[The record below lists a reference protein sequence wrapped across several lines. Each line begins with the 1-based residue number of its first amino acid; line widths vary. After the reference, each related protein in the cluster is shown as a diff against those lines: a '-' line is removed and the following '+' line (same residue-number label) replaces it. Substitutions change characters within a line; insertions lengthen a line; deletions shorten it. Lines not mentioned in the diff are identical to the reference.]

1 MNALIHVTLSI
12 IGLILGAFVFLNPKG
27 TRRHRRLGMLYSASM
42 LGVNFTALGI
52 YHLTGHFNFF
62 HFTAFI
68 SLAMVVTGWT
78 QVFLRRRL
86 RNWLYR
92 HYVYMCWSYVALIA
106 AAFNEGFV
114 RLPPLKSLVRNNGN
128 WVIIVTQ
135 VILVSVAALFI
146 NRRQIE
152 MMNRYGN
159 VA

>member
-1 MNALIHVTLSI
+1 MIALVHVALSI

-27 TRRHRRLGMLYSASM
+27 TRRHRRLGMLYSVSM
-42 LGVNFTALGI
+42 LGVNFTALSI
-52 YHLTGHFNFF
+52 YHLTGRFNLF
-62 HFTAFI
+62 HITALI

-78 QVFLRRRL
+78 QVLLRRRL

-135 VILVSVAALFI
+135 VILVSVAALLI
-146 NRRQIE
+146 NRRKAE
-152 MMNRYGN
+152 MLERYRQ
-159 VA
+159 